1 MPAATSRLATSEW
14 IFHHPEG
21 APGRRQDHPNGLGHF
36 NGLLLHGSLWPGLET
51 SLMRFLIVDD
61 HALIREAMVSI
72 LREIQPAAEITT
84 AGDARSMYEILDKGA
99 SLELLLLDLNLPDA
113 HGLALLEGVIQ
124 RYPALPIA
132 VLSAERDPSVI
143 RRTIEVGAQGYIA
156 KTEPRDV
163 LIKAIELILA
173 HGVYVPLAALGSAHQ
188 PQKPEDDGSSLA
200 ANPSPAKLG
209 LTERQVEVL
218 ALLMQGKSNKHI
230 CRDLSLAEP
239 TVKNH
244 ISAIL
249 RALNVNSRTEAV
261 LAVTRLGWSLGKP

>member
-1 MPAATSRLATSEW
+1 
-14 IFHHPEG
+14 
-21 APGRRQDHPNGLGHF
+21 
-36 NGLLLHGSLWPGLET
+36 
-51 SLMRFLIVDD
+51 MRVLVVDD

-72 LREIQPAAEITT
+72 LREIRPGAEIET
-84 AGDARSMYEILDKGA
+84 AADVRSMYEILDKGA
-99 SLELLLLDLNLPDA
+99 VFELLLLDLNLPDG
-113 HGLALLEGVIQ
+113 HGLPLLEGVIQ

-132 VLSAERDPSVI
+132 VLSAERDPSVM

-156 KTEPRDV
+156 KTEPRDL
-163 LIKAIELILA
+163 LIRAIELILA
-173 HGVYVPLAALGSAHQ
+173 HGVYVPLAALG
-188 PQKPEDDGSSLA
+188 PTLKPSGPTEDDVPRVA
-200 ANPSPAKLG
+200 TPSPVSLG
-209 LTERQVEVL
+209 LTDRQVEVL

-261 LAVTRLGWSLGKP
+261 LAVTKYGWSLGKP